1 MNTPGTLSL
10 DTGRAE
16 SLRGLCGGQVHLPG
30 DPGYDAAR
38 TPWNVAV
45 RQLPAAVAVPRD
57 AADVS
62 AVVRAAAAA
71 GLRVAPQSTG
81 HNAGPLAAHGL
92 EDVVIVNTSSLDE
105 VRVDPER
112 GIVRVGGGVLW
123 EAAVDAAAE
132 VGHAVLHGSS
142 PDVGIAGYSLG
153 GGMGWFARKLGL
165 ATNSLTAVEIV
176 VADGTRLRAD
186 ATTNR
191 ELFWAVRGGG
201 GNFGVVT
208 ALEFAMYPIETAYAG
223 MLVWD
228 QAHAER
234 VLRTWAQWA
243 PEAPD
248 EVTTS
253 FRLMNLPPLPEI
265 PEPVRGRSLVVI
277 DGAVLAEDERAEE
290 ILADLR
296 ALAPEMDTF
305 ARVPAKSLVRLHMD
319 PEGHTPVVSD
329 SAMLADFPED
339 ALQAFLEAAG
349 PASGTTLLLA
359 ELRQLGG
366 ALGRPHEGGGV
377 LSHLDGR
384 FAMFAAAVAPTPE
397 IAAQGQADAR
407 RLATALAPYANGR
420 SYLNFAEGRT
430 DARTAYS
437 EESWAQLKGIR
448 GAVDPHGVFLANH
461 AIPRLYEK
469 GRPTD

>member
-208 ALEFAMYPIETAYAG
+208 ALEFAMYPIDTAYAG

-319 PEGHTPVVSD
+319 PEGHTSVVSD

-366 ALGRPHEGGGV
+366 ALGHPHEGGGV

-461 AIPRLYEK
+461 AIPRLYEN